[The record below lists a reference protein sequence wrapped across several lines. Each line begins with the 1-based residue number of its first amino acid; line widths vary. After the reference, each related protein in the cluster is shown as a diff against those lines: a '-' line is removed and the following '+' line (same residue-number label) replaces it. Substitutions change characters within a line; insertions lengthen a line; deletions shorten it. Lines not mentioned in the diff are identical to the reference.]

1 MADVQRASRMPVPRF
16 LACLI
21 TAIGLNGTVAAQT
34 WSLDETPPRFSSY
47 SDFGGVGLLQMPS
60 ARMAPDGE
68 FAVSSGV
75 VTPYVRTAV
84 TLQALPGL
92 EAVLRYT
99 SVNNRLYG
107 PESFSGDQSYKDKG
121 IDVKF
126 RLLEES
132 SAFPQLVV
140 GFRDVAGT
148 GLFSSEYVALSRRYF
163 NLDFTLGM
171 GWGNIA
177 GRGTFKNPLGVVFSS
192 FKTRSND
199 FGRGGNFSIT
209 NYFHG
214 EYVSLFGGV
223 TWQTPVKGLS
233 LKLEYDGNN
242 YQQEALGNV
251 FPVHSPFNIG
261 AVYSLGDWLDLSI
274 GYERG
279 NTLMA
284 TLAVRGN
291 IHSSAGLP
299 KFDPPPERI
308 QPRNLAAEVASARQ
322 ARRDAAIGDPQLRLA
337 TALRERNYSVE
348 HVEIRGKEAIAA
360 VSQKTFRN
368 KAKAMGRAAR
378 VMANAVPPE
387 VEALTLVDVEKGL
400 EIQRVTLMR
409 KDLEKAVA
417 YEGSPEEMAAHM
429 TVLPPRAQSDEG
441 ALVNKDQYP
450 AWNWGMNPQMRHQ
463 IGGPDSP
470 YFYQVYLKVDG
481 DLQLS
486 RKLSVSGS
494 LGFNLIDNFDRLI
507 LPSDSVLPHVR
518 SDIKDYLRE
527 GKTGITRLQADYLTN
542 LGSSWYGRASAGLF
556 EEMFGG
562 VSGELLYRPLGS
574 RWALGFEL
582 NRVRQRAYDQRF
594 SFRDYE
600 VTTGHVDWYYKLPF
614 YNVTTKVSAGQYLA
628 GDRGVTVDVSRRFDS
643 GAVFGVFATKTNV
656 SADQFGE
663 GSFDKGAYISV
674 PVDLLSV
681 FSSRSSFGMGWRPLT
696 RDGGQR
702 LSVSK
707 GLYGIVSGA
716 GRDELLA
723 DWSKV
728 LE

>member
-177 GRGTFKNPLGVVFSS
+177 GRGTFKNPLGAIFSS
-192 FKTRSND
+192 FKARSND

-251 FPVHSPFNIG
+251 FPVHSPFNVG

-279 NTLMA
+279 NKLMA

-308 QPRNLAAEVASARQ
+308 QPRHLAAEIADTRQ

-337 TALRERNYSVE
+337 TALREQDYRFE

-360 VSQKTFRN
+360 VSQKAFRN
-368 KAKAMGRAAR
+368 KAKAMGRVAR

-387 VEALTLVDVEKGL
+387 VEALTLVDVEDGL

-429 TVLPPRAQSDEG
+429 TVAPPRSTSDEG

-450 AWNWGMNPQMRHQ
+450 AWTWGMNPQMRHQ

-470 YFYQVYLKVDG
+470 YFYRVYLKVDG

-486 RKLSVSGS
+486 RKLSISGS
-494 LGFNLIDNFDRLI
+494 LGFNLIDNFDQLK

-527 GKTGITRLQADYLTN
+527 GKSGIYRLQADYLTN

-681 FSSRSSFGMGWRPLT
+681 FSSRSTFGMGWRPLT

-723 DWSKV
+723 DWGKV

>member
-1 MADVQRASRMPVPRF
+1 MADALRASRRPVPR
-16 LACLI
+16 LLVCLI
-21 TAIGLNGTVAAQT
+21 AAIGCCHPAAAQT
-34 WSLDETPPRFSSY
+34 WSMENTPPRFSSY
-47 SDFGGVGLLQMPS
+47 SDFGGVGLLQLPT

-68 FAVSSGV
+68 FAVTSGV

-84 TLQALPGL
+84 TLQALPWL
-92 EAVLRYT
+92 ESVLRYT
-99 SVNNRLYG
+99 SVNNI
-107 PESFSGDQSYKDKG
+107 PWTDTQSYKDKG

-132 SAFPQLVV
+132 STFPQIAL

-148 GLFSSEYVALSRRYF
+148 GLFSSEYVSLSRRYY
-163 NLDFTLGM
+163 NLDFTVGM
-171 GWGNIA
+171 GWGNL
-177 GRGTFKNPLGVVFSS
+177 GSRGNLKNPLGAVFSS

-199 FGRGGNFSIT
+199 FGRGGNFSLT

-223 TWQTPVKGLS
+223 TWQTPVNGLS
-233 LKLEYDGNN
+233 VKLEYDGND
-242 YQQEALGNV
+242 YQSEALGNV
-251 FPVHSPFNIG
+251 FQTKSPFNVG
-261 AVYSLGDWLDLSI
+261 AVYSYGDWLDISL

-279 NTLMA
+279 NTMMA

-291 IHSSAGLP
+291 IHSSSGLP

-308 QPRNLAAEVASARQ
+308 APRNLGAEVAEFRQ
-322 ARRDAAIGDPQLRLA
+322 AKRDAAIGDPQLRLA
-337 TALRERNYSVE
+337 SALSERGYTFESVE
-348 HVEIRGKEAIAA
+348 VRGKEAIAA
-360 VSQKTFRN
+360 VTQKTFRN

-378 VMANAVPPE
+378 VMANTVPPE
-387 VEALTLVDVEKGL
+387 VEALTLVDVANGL

-417 YEGSPEEMAAHM
+417 YEGSPEEMAAHL
-429 TVLPPRAQSDEG
+429 TVAPPLSSADDG
-441 ALVNKDQYP
+441 ALVNTDRYP
-450 AWNWGMNPQMRHQ
+450 ALTWGMNPQMRHQ

-470 YFYQVYLKVDG
+470 YFYQVYLKVDA
-481 DLQLS
+481 DLQLT

-494 LGFNLIDNFDRLI
+494 LGYNLIDNLDGLK
-507 LPSDSVLPHVR
+507 LSSDSVLPHVR

-527 GKTGITRLQADYLTN
+527 GKSGINRLQADYLTN

-562 VSGELLYRPLGS
+562 VGGELLFRPLGS
-574 RWALGFEL
+574 RWAIGFEL
-582 NRVRQRAYDQRF
+582 NRVRQRDYDQLF
-594 SFRDYE
+594 SFRNYE

-614 YNVTTKVSAGQYLA
+614 YNVTTKISAGQYLA
-628 GDRGVTVDVSRRFDS
+628 GDRGVTIDVSRRFGS

-681 FSSRSSFGMGWRPLT
+681 FSSRSTFGMGWRPLT

-702 LSVSK
+702 LAVSK

-716 GRDELLA
+716 GRDELLT
-723 DWSKV
+723 DWDKV